1 MNEQTNIKPTINTE
15 KLPLVKDADF
25 HALIDLLNQVC
36 LQVAQRFALYDQNGK
51 PRKSTILEVVA
62 KSPCLT
68 CITDRLARVN
78 INVDSLY
85 KECHRLAVNVLVE
98 ELYHFLNQLGYK
110 VLISTE
116 AKLEYG
122 KVDILITVTNYGLSL
137 KNSAKEL
144 LVEVKTGN
152 SLSLTQIFRYL
163 MDSRSKTL
171 IVWRI
176 RKRQI
181 LVFNVQEIKPLI
193 TEFVRM
199 LCLRGIRLLS
209 TQHVQPCQHEREQ
222 CYQPSQKELENMF
235 NEFSKA
241 LIETLPSILQTI
253 AENLEISCSNI
264 GALMCVN
271 ETLGSNFQGDGN
283 V

>member
-1 MNEQTNIKPTINTE
+1 MKKDVN
-15 KLPLVKDADF
+15 VKDTDF
-25 HALIDLLNQVC
+25 NEMVNLLNQVC
-36 LQVAQRFALYDQNGK
+36 HQIAQRYSLYDYSGK
-51 PRKSTILEVVA
+51 PPKNTILEVIA

-68 CITDRLARVN
+68 CITERLARIN

-98 ELYHFLNQLGYK
+98 ELYYLLNQRGYK

-122 KVDILITVTNYGLSL
+122 KIDVLITVTNYGLRL

-163 MDSRSKTL
+163 LDSKSEDI

-176 RKRQI
+176 RKRQV
-181 LVFNVQEIKPLI
+181 LVFNVNEIKPLLV
-193 TEFVRM
+193 EFIKM

-209 TQHVQPCQHEREQ
+209 SQQIQPCQHEREH
-222 CYQPSQKELENMF
+222 CHQPKQDKLEEMF
-235 NEFSKA
+235 RDFSKA
-241 LIETLPSILQTI
+241 LIETLPSILQVI
-253 AENLEISCSNI
+253 IEKLGIS
-264 GALMCVN
+264 ALSLHGEVRS
-271 ETLGSNFQGDGN
+271 EEKR